1 MPGEVSTCP
10 KCGALI
16 TPQLSRCRQCKT
28 YLHGTNAE
36 GWLFDH
42 ILPERLRGSPGTG
55 LILLMLFAYYVMM
68 AVFARTPL
76 SFSSFSLQQLGA
88 MFGPWIELGEYW
100 RFVTANLIHHDLI
113 HLAFNTS
120 ALLVLGPLI
129 EQAFDRK
136 KMLIIFVITGVISMM
151 VSYLYHTRIAG
162 LLPFTD
168 NGTFV
173 TSGGASGAIC
183 GLLGACWYAAH
194 KMGPAGRDVAH
205 VMKRWAILILLMGL
219 VLPVDNGA
227 HIGGG
232 LAGAAL
238 AAVIPMGM
246 TKTNRAQRILSVFM
260 FTMFAGVA
268 GCVGLMLTNLAGSPA
283 FLVDDAQP
291 NSFFLFTIS
300 PGKPYKFSSQWM
312 LTQACSDAAIKPEPD
327 PDARAKCEL
336 ALRANP
342 GYSPL
347 YGLVAGLCERD
358 GETERAAAL
367 RALVARLTR
376 MQALGRGDH
385 AHLAAR
391 DPLPDH
397 GQATRAHAASP
408 LY

>member
-28 YLHGTNAE
+28 YLHGSSAE
-36 GWLFDH
+36 GWLFEH

-55 LILLMLFAYYVMM
+55 LILLLLFAYYVMM
-68 AVFARTPL
+68 SVFARTPL

-88 MFGPWIELGEYW
+88 MFGPWIELGQYW

-136 KMLIIFVITGVISMM
+136 KMLIIFIVTGVISMM
-151 VSYLYHTRIAG
+151 VSYVYHTRIAG

-194 KMGPAGRDVAH
+194 KMGPAGREVAH
-205 VMKRWAILILLMGL
+205 VMKRWAVFILLMGL

-238 AAVIPMGM
+238 AAVIPMGI
-246 TKTNRAQRILSVFM
+246 TKTNKAQRILSALM
-260 FTMFAGVA
+260 FTMFGGVA
-268 GCVGLMLTNLAGSPA
+268 ASIALMLTNLVGFPA
-283 FLVDDAQP
+283 SLADDAQP
-291 NSFFLFTIS
+291 NTFFLFTIS
-300 PGKPYKFSSQWM
+300 PGTPYKFSSQWM
-312 LTQACSDAAIKPEPD
+312 LTQACSDAAIKAEPD
-327 PDARAKCEL
+327 PDARPKCEL

-342 GYSPL
+342 GYSAL
-347 YGLVAGLCERD
+347 YGLVAGLLERD

-367 RALVARLTR
+367 RALVARLTH
-376 MQALGRGDH
+376 MQTQRAPTPS
-385 AHLAAR
+385 HLAAKIEHPPSTAKTHAR
-391 DPLPDH
+391 EDH
-397 GQATRAHAASP
+397 
-408 LY
+408 